1 MENFKKLKQLIETS
15 EKDAEKFYKSNNKTA
30 GTRLRNAMQEL
41 KVLAQEIRKEVLD
54 IKSKSN

>member
-1 MENFKKLKQLIETS
+1 MENYKKLKQLIETS

-30 GTRLRNAMQEL
+30 GTRLRKTMQEI

-54 IKSKSN
+54 IKSKRN